1 MNVRVKVDALSGAA
15 LRWSLATALG
25 YKIEAGNDK
34 RMRVLDDG
42 VLKGSFMIDDSPLPD
57 YLLAFEPD
65 KNWVHAGAYIE
76 LFRMGLFTK
85 TGDAAVR
92 GWVAKSAVCSDA
104 EVGYFA
110 CFSPCPLL
118 AVSRCLLSY
127 LSDRHD
133 ILVPSHLAGWNNDRI
148 PNNDPA

>member
-15 LRWSLATALG
+15 LRWSLAMALG

-65 KNWVHAGAYIE
+65 KNWVQAGAYIE
-76 LFRMGLFTK
+76 LFKISLFTK
-85 TGDAAVR
+85 TGDGVR
-92 GWVAKSAVCSDA
+92 GWMAKSSQCSDA
-104 EVGYFA
+104 GIGCFI
-110 CFSPCPLL
+110 CFSCDPLL

>member
-1 MNVRVKVDALSGAA
+1 MNVRLKVDALSGAA
-15 LRWSLATALG
+15 LRWSLAIALG
-25 YKIEAGNDK
+25 YNIEAGNDK

-42 VLKGSFMIDDSPLPD
+42 ILKGSFMIDDSPLPD

-65 KNWVHAGAYIE
+65 KNWVQAGAYIE
-76 LFRMGLFTK
+76 LFKISLFTK
-85 TGDAAVR
+85 MGDGVR
-92 GWVAKSAVCSDA
+92 GWMAKSSPCSDA
-104 EVGYFA
+104 GIGCFM
-110 CFSPCPLL
+110 CFSHDPLL

-133 ILVPSHLAGWNNDRI
+133 VLVPSHLAGWNNDRI